1 MTEPGWY
8 PDPLGGPGIRHW
20 NGHDWDAAPAA
31 EDYPEEHHQEKQ
43 SKTRLLVTV
52 LVGLVGLMGGMLLM
66 LLWPKSE
73 PIESSV
79 LTTAASP
86 TVPPTTTPTGS
97 SSESVAG
104 TVRQSMQ
111 RDLDND
117 PELGKLGL
125 KVVDVNL
132 VHKSGNEYKGIATVE
147 TRDGV
152 THDVSVDVTADGAGV
167 LWETPPG
174 AFAFAQDETPRP
186 APRIPPPR
194 LPPPAPA
201 VVPPDSYENF
211 TICPSGL
218 TGVASE
224 DTSCAFAD
232 NVRRAW
238 YSNLG
243 ATTLS
248 VYSPITRQ
256 EYTMRCVPATTTAW
270 PNAKRCA
277 GENAVGASLVVYIS

>member
-8 PDPLGGPGIRHW
+8 PDPLGGPGNRHW

-31 EDYPEEHHQEKQ
+31 EEFPEDQHQEKQ
-43 SKTRLLVTV
+43 SNTRLLVTA

-66 LLWPKSE
+66 LMWPKSE
-73 PIESSV
+73 PPESSV
-79 LTTAASP
+79 PTPAASP
-86 TVPPTTTPTGS
+86 TPAPTTTPTGS
-97 SSESVAG
+97 LSESAAA
-104 TVRQSMQ
+104 TVRESMQ
-111 RDLDND
+111 RDLDNN
-117 PELGKLGL
+117 PELGTLGL
-125 KVVDVNL
+125 RVVDVNL
-132 VHKSGNEYKGIATVE
+132 VHKSGNEYKGIATVR

-174 AFAFAQDETPRP
+174 AFAFAQEQ
-186 APRIPPPR
+186 PPPR
-194 LPPPAPA
+194 VPPTRMTPQPPPLVA
-201 VVPPDSYENF
+201 PDSYEDF
-211 TICPSGL
+211 TTCPSGL

-224 DTSCAFAD
+224 ETSCGFAD

-243 ATTLS
+243 AASIT
-248 VYSPITRQ
+248 VYSPVTRLQ
-256 EYTMRCVPATTTAW
+256 YTMRCMPATTTIW

-277 GENAVGASLVVYIS
+277 GENAVGAPLVVYIS

>member
-1 MTEPGWY
+1 MTEPGWF
-8 PDPLGGPGIRHW
+8 PDPLGGPGNRYW
-20 NGHDWDAAPAA
+20 NGHDWEAAPAA
-31 EDYPEEHHQEKQ
+31 EDFPEEHHQEKQ
-43 SKTRLLVTV
+43 SKTRLLITV

-73 PIESSV
+73 PPESS
-79 LTTAASP
+79 TPTPGASP
-86 TVPPTTTPTGS
+86 TAAPTMTTPTGVP
-97 SSESVAG
+97 SESVAA
-104 TVRQSMQ
+104 TVRESMQ
-111 RDLDND
+111 RDIDND

-125 KVVDVNL
+125 RVVDVNL
-132 VHKSGNEYKGIATVE
+132 VHKSGNEYKGIAIVK

-152 THDVSVDVTADGAGV
+152 THDVSVEVTADGAGV

-174 AFAFAQDETPRP
+174 AFAFAKDEPPP
-186 APRIPPPR
+186 APRLPPRR
-194 LPPPAPA
+194 LPPPAPP
-201 VVPPDSYENF
+201 VVPPDYEDF

-238 YSNLG
+238 YSTLG
-243 ATTLS
+243 AATLS

-277 GENAVGASLVVYIS
+277 GENAAGASLVVYIS

>member
-1 MTEPGWY
+1 MSTPGWF
-8 PDPLGGPGIRHW
+8 PDPSGGPGNRYW
-20 NGHDWDAAPAA
+20 NGHEWEEASPPADFPD
-31 EDYPEEHHQEKQ
+31 EQHEEKQ
-43 SKTRLLVTV
+43 SRTRLLVPT

-73 PIESSV
+73 PATPATPTPV
-79 LTTAASP
+79 ASP
-86 TVPPTTTPTGS
+86 TPTPTTTPTGMLA
-97 SSESVAG
+97 ESAAA
-104 TVRQSMQ
+104 TVREGMQ
-111 RDLDND
+111 RDLDED
-117 PELGKLGL
+117 PDFGDFGL

-132 VHKSGNEYKGIATVE
+132 IHKVGNEYKGIATVK

-152 THDVSVDVTADGAGV
+152 THDVPVDVTADGTKT

-174 AFAFAQDETPRP
+174 AFAFVLDEVLRT
-186 APRIPPPR
+186 PPPR
-194 LPPPAPA
+194 KPPP
-201 VVPPDSYENF
+201 VPPSPTPDSYEDF

-238 YSNLG
+238 YSSRG
-243 ATTLS
+243 AVTITA
-248 VYSPITRQ
+248 YSPITRQ
-256 EYTMRCVPATTTAW
+256 EYTMRCLPATTTAW

-277 GENAVGASLVVYIS
+277 GANAFGATLVVYIE